1 MGAKTDPAAKTV
13 PVVVNGESKLVPEGL
28 TLAEALPLLSAPRE
42 GFAVERNGAVVP
54 RSAFAATRLEAGDK
68 LEIVTFVGGG

>member
-13 PVVVNGESKLVPEGL
+13 SVFVNGDPKLVPEGL
-28 TLAEALPLLSAPRE
+28 TLAEAQPLLAAPRE

-54 RSAFAATRLEAGDK
+54 RSAFAATRLEAGDR